1 MDKQIFDFPMF
12 RQARL
17 VSQLS
22 EFDKRYRVGAVIS
35 RNNQPLAFGHNKL
48 KTHAKFPDAF
58 SIHAEMAA
66 LMRNPKT
73 DNATIWVYRET
84 VNGMP
89 AMARPCKLC
98 LPLITESGIRR
109 VYYSQPEYPYYGVIE
124 L

>member
-1 MDKQIFDFPMF
+1 MNKTIFDFPMF

-17 VSQLS
+17 ISQLS
-22 EFDKRYRVGAVIS
+22 EFDQRYKVGAVIS

-48 KTHAKFPDAF
+48 KTHAKFPNAF
-58 SIHAEMAA
+58 SIHAEMAV

-73 DNATIWVYRET
+73 EKATIWVYRET
-84 VNGMP
+84 ANKVP
-89 AMARPCKLC
+89 AISMPCKLC
-98 LPLITESGIRR
+98 LPLIVESGIKR